1 MILSEIPYKNKIIL
15 AKITM
20 SSFSISAVSSAL
32 SDDLQQKIDTKTKPP
47 GSLGRLETLALQIG
61 RIQNTLTPKLKSP
74 TILVFAGDHGI
85 TEEGVS
91 PFPQEVTAQMVLN
104 FLNGGAAINVFCR
117 QHNLRLHVVDAGV
130 KGDLP
135 EHPDLAAAKIG
146 RGTKNFAQTP
156 AMSAEECEKALNKGA
171 ELSRTLPETECNV
184 IGFGEMGIGNTSA
197 AAALMQ
203 RYTGLPLED
212 CVGKGTGL
220 DDSGLARKREILQK
234 ALDLHSKIQEP
245 EAVLATFGGFEIAMM
260 VGAMLESAV
269 LGRILLIDGFI
280 AGSAF
285 LAASRIAPEIQEYA
299 VFTHQSDELGHSEM
313 LKFMQAEPLLS
324 LGMRLGEGTGA
335 AVAFPLLQSAV
346 AFLNQ
351 MASFESAGV
360 SDRTDGE

>member
-1 MILSEIPYKNKIIL
+1 MQ
-15 AKITM
+15 
-20 SSFSISAVSSAL
+20 SFSVSSVSSAVNN
-32 SDDLQQKIDTKTKPP
+32 DLQQKIDTKTKPP
-47 GSLGRLETLALQIG
+47 GSLGRLETLALQVG
-61 RIQNTLTPKLKSP
+61 RIQNTLTPELRNP

-91 PFPQEVTAQMVLN
+91 PYPQEVTTQMVLN
-104 FLNGGAAINVFCR
+104 FLNGGAAINVFCN
-117 QHNLRLHVVDAGV
+117 QHNLHLYVVDAGV
-130 KGDLP
+130 KVDLP
-135 EHPDLAAAKIG
+135 EHPELIVAKIG
-146 RGTKNFAQTP
+146 RGTKNFAQQP
-156 AMSAEECEKALNKGA
+156 AMSAEECEQALNKGA
-171 ELSRTLPETECNV
+171 ELSRTLPDTECNV
-184 IGFGEMGIGNTSA
+184 VGFGEMGIGNTSS

-203 RYTGLPLED
+203 CYTGLPLED

-234 ALDLHSKIQEP
+234 ALNLHVGIQDQH
-245 EAVLATFGGFEIAMM
+245 AVLATYGGFEIAMM

-280 AGSAF
+280 ASSAF
-285 LAASRIAPEIQEYA
+285 LAASRIVPEIKEYA
-299 VFTHQSDELGHSEM
+299 VFTHQSDEQGHSEM
-313 LKFMQAEPLLS
+313 LNYLQAEPLIS

-346 AFLNQ
+346 AFLNE

>member
-1 MILSEIPYKNKIIL
+1 MTSFLIPSVSL
-15 AKITM
+15 ALNE
-20 SSFSISAVSSAL
+20 A
-32 SDDLQQKIDTKTKPP
+32 LQQKIDTKTKPP
-47 GSLGRLETLALQIG
+47 GSLGRLETLALQVG
-61 RIQNTLTPKLKSP
+61 KIQNTLTPELKSP

-104 FLNGGAAINVFCR
+104 FLNGGAAINVYCR
-117 QHNLRLHVVDAGV
+117 QHNLSLHVVDAGV
-130 KGDLP
+130 NGDLP
-135 EHPDLAAAKIG
+135 EHPDLVAAKIG
-146 RGTKNFAQTP
+146 RGTKNFSKTP
-156 AMSAEECEKALNKGA
+156 AMSAEECEQALNKGA
-171 ELSRTLPETECNV
+171 ELSRTIPDPDCNV
-184 IGFGEMGIGNTSA
+184 IGFGEMGIGNTSS

-220 DDSGLARKREILQK
+220 DDSGLVRKRKILQK
-234 ALDLHSKIQEP
+234 ALDHHDKIDEP
-245 EAVLATFGGFEIAMM
+245 HEVLATFGGFEIVMM

-285 LAASRIAPEIQEYA
+285 LAASRIVPEIQQYV
-299 VFTHQSDELGHSEM
+299 VFTHQSDEQGHSEM
-313 LKFMQAEPLLS
+313 LKFLQAEPLLS

>member
-1 MILSEIPYKNKIIL
+1 MR
-15 AKITM
+15 
-20 SSFSISAVSSAL
+20 SFSVSSVSSAVNN
-32 SDDLQQKIDTKTKPP
+32 DLQQKIDTKTKPP
-47 GSLGRLETLALQIG
+47 GSLGRLETLALQVG
-61 RIQNTLTPKLKSP
+61 RIQNTLTPELRNP

-91 PFPQEVTAQMVLN
+91 PYPQEVTTQMVLN
-104 FLNGGAAINVFCR
+104 FLNGGAAINVFCN
-117 QHNLRLHVVDAGV
+117 QHNLHLYVVDAGV
-130 KGDLP
+130 KVDLP
-135 EHPDLAAAKIG
+135 EHPELIVAKIG
-146 RGTKNFAQTP
+146 RGTKNFAQQP
-156 AMSAEECEKALNKGA
+156 AMSAEECEQALNKGA
-171 ELSRTLPETECNV
+171 ELSRTLPDTECNV
-184 IGFGEMGIGNTSA
+184 IGFGEMGIGNTSS

-203 RYTGLPLED
+203 RYTGLPLEN

-234 ALDLHSKIQEP
+234 ALNLHGGIQDQH
-245 EAVLATFGGFEIAMM
+245 AVLATYGGFEIAMM

-280 AGSAF
+280 ASSAF
-285 LAASRIAPEIQEYA
+285 LAASRIVPEVKEYA
-299 VFTHQSDELGHSEM
+299 VFTHQSDEQGHSEM
-313 LKFMQAEPLLS
+313 LNYLQAEPLIS

-346 AFLNQ
+346 AFLNE

>member
-1 MILSEIPYKNKIIL
+1 
-15 AKITM
+15 M
-20 SSFSISAVSSAL
+20 SSFSITSISSAL
-32 SDDLQQKIDTKTKPP
+32 SNDLQQKIDTKTKPP

-61 RIQNTLTPKLKSP
+61 RIQNTLTPELKSP

-91 PFPQEVTAQMVLN
+91 PFPQEVTAQMVHN
-104 FLNGGAAINVFCR
+104 FLSGGAAINAFCK
-117 QHNLRLHVVDAGV
+117 QNKLRLHVVDAGV
-130 KGDLP
+130 KGDFP
-135 EHPDLAAAKIG
+135 EHPDLTAAKIG
-146 RGTKNFAQTP
+146 RGTKNFAQIP
-156 AMSAEECEKALNKGA
+156 AMSQTECDQALKKGA
-171 ELSRTLPETECNV
+171 ELSRTLPDTECNV
-184 IGFGEMGIGNTSA
+184 IGFGEMGIGNTSS

-220 DDSGLARKREILQK
+220 DDSGLVRKREILKQ
-234 ALDLHSKIQEP
+234 ALDLHEKIQEP
-245 EAVLATFGGFEIAMM
+245 QEVLATYGGFEIVMM

-269 LGRILLIDGFI
+269 LGRILLVDGFI
-280 AGSAF
+280 ATSAF
-285 LAASRIAPEIQEYA
+285 LAASRIVPEIQEYA
-299 VFTHQSDELGHSEM
+299 VFTHQSDELGHRRM
-313 LKFMQAEPLLS
+313 LEYLQAETLLT

-346 AFLNQ
+346 AFLNE

>member
-1 MILSEIPYKNKIIL
+1 
-15 AKITM
+15 
-20 SSFSISAVSSAL
+20 
-32 SDDLQQKIDTKTKPP
+32 
-47 GSLGRLETLALQIG
+47 
-61 RIQNTLTPKLKSP
+61 
-74 TILVFAGDHGI
+74 
-85 TEEGVS
+85 
-91 PFPQEVTAQMVLN
+91 
-104 FLNGGAAINVFCR
+104 
-117 QHNLRLHVVDAGV
+117 
-130 KGDLP
+130 
-135 EHPDLAAAKIG
+135 
-146 RGTKNFAQTP
+146 
-156 AMSAEECEKALNKGA
+156 
-171 ELSRTLPETECNV
+171 
-184 IGFGEMGIGNTSA
+184 EMGIGNTSS

-220 DDSGLARKREILQK
+220 DDSGLVRKGKIIQK
-234 ALDLHSKIQEP
+234 ALDQHDKIDEP
-245 EAVLATFGGFEIAMM
+245 HEVLATFGGFEIVMM

-285 LAASRIAPEIQEYA
+285 LAASRIVPGIQQYA
-299 VFTHQSDELGHSEM
+299 VFTHQSDEHGHSEM
-313 LKFMQAEPLLS
+313 LKFLQAEPLLS